1 MSMDLALF
9 SQKLTSCKTHS
20 TFLLMLKSVGTS
32 CHMIRKGLCTQSHPG
47 PVKWACH
54 WHSPRCAES
63 SGFYSSFPEAARL
76 QRTWKPDSARFQKTP
91 GFRWKSF
98 SAARYSLE
106 SCTQGFVLPYKRY
119 SDQAVPLLS
128 EGWSRESCTLH
139 WPQAKLTWKL
149 MGGGGF
155 FGSILTTLDSTFGGG
170 RKLFFPTWTR
180 QRGQPLDRTSRL
192 WAQTSEGARWPS
204 WDGPPAPTAEYWWTV
219 CSTACP
225 QGALPAAWRTLSGTS
240 ARHTWT
246 NT

>member
-1 MSMDLALF
+1 MF
-9 SQKLTSCKTHS
+9 
-20 TFLLMLKSVGTS
+20 FRRLLDSGGSV
-32 CHMIRKGLCTQSHPG
+32 
-47 PVKWACH
+47 
-54 WHSPRCAES
+54 
-63 SGFYSSFPEAARL
+63 
-76 QRTWKPDSARFQKTP
+76 
-91 GFRWKSF
+91 F

-106 SCTQGFVLPYKRY
+106 SSTEGFVLPYKRD

-128 EGWSRESCTLH
+128 ERMITWVIHTLH

-180 QRGQPLDRTSRL
+180 QRRQQLDRTSGL
-192 WAQTSEGARWPS
+192 WVQTSEGARRPS
-204 WDGPPAPTAEYWWTV
+204 WDGPPEPTAECWWTV

-246 NT
+246 IT